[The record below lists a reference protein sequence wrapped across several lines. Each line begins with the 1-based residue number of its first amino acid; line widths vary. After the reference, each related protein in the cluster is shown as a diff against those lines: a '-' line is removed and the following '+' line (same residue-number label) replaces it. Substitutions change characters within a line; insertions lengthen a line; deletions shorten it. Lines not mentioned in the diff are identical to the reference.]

1 MELEGNTTGV
11 EHIEIVAG
19 ENAEAIVYS
28 LDGQVVNCNGETN
41 HLPNGIYVKNG
52 KKFIVK

>member
-11 EHIEIVAG
+11 KNVEIVAG
-19 ENAEAIVYS
+19 ENADTIVYG
-28 LDGQVVNCNGETN
+28 LDGQVVNRNGETN
-41 HLPNGIYVKNG
+41 HLPSGIYVKNG